1 VKANPSSAFLKHLN
15 QFSLYI
21 LQKLRIIERFP
32 LQVTKLH
39 LKLIAYHGGSSQSM
53 DRTVHYISQL
63 ISYMLLAFTVFTA
76 LGLMIDI
83 TIFEVGICITVLIPI
98 ALINELNQKLKRKKR
113 FMLLELPEFINKL
126 TLLVDAGETVQKAI
140 NRCVDYRQKEGF
152 DTERSPLYCELIQMN
167 NELKNNRSFQYVME
181 DFNKRC
187 NVQEISIF
195 TATVLLNYR
204 RGGVEFVYA
213 LRELSRI
220 IWDKRMALTRTLGE
234 EASAKLVFPM
244 VFIFFIVMV
253 IVAAPAVI
261 IMNATE

>member
-1 VKANPSSAFLKHLN
+1 MKANPTSTLLTYIN

-21 LQKLRIIERFP
+21 LQVLRIIERFP

-39 LKLIAYHGGSSQSM
+39 LKLIAYHGGSSQSL
-53 DRTVHYISQL
+53 DRTKDFIAKL
-63 ISYMLLAFTVFTA
+63 LTYMLLVLIVFTTF
-76 LGLMIDI
+76 GLMIDI

-98 ALINELNQKLKRKKR
+98 VFINDLNQKLKRKKR
-113 FMLLELPEFINKL
+113 LLLLELPEFLNKL

-152 DTERSPLYCELIQMN
+152 DPEQSPLYYELIQMN

-195 TATVLLNYR
+195 TTTVLLNYR

-213 LRELSRI
+213 L
-220 IWDKRMALTRTLGE
+220 
-234 EASAKLVFPM
+234 
-244 VFIFFIVMV
+244 
-253 IVAAPAVI
+253 
-261 IMNATE
+261 